1 MERAEQEDIIES
13 NTEKEKRIEKESR
26 LTNERVNAW
35 KKLFSGKALYV
46 IANEINSFYRK
57 DKKGKFFVEI
67 GYEGKIEKTIIIEK
81 LKEHE
86 LSMEE
91 WNILFKN
98 DEPDRIAY
106 FINSYYIQ
114 DHQIKNQRC
123 LFVVDMQEET

>member
-13 NTEKEKRIEKESR
+13 DAEKEKRIEKESR
-26 LTNERVNAW
+26 LSKERIDAW
-35 KKLFSGKALYV
+35 KELFSGKALYV

-57 DKKGKFFVEI
+57 NKKGKFLVEI
-67 GYEGKIEKTIIIEK
+67 GYEGEIEKTIIVEK
-81 LKEHE
+81 LREHE
-86 LSMEE
+86 LSMEK

-114 DHQIKNQRC
+114 EWQISNKRC
-123 LFVVDMQEET
+123 LFVVDMQET